1 MPRDTK
7 RGFTLIELLTVM
19 AIIGVFVAVATPS
32 WMSLRRRAAVRS
44 AATEIRTI
52 FHLVRSRAIARGA
65 NSGVKFTQLPG
76 GEWQFAV
83 YDDGD
88 GDGVRN
94 DDIRNGVDRVAQPSR
109 YLNQQPQLAS
119 IALPASSI
127 VDPDGTRIAS
137 GASAVQ
143 FNRST
148 ICSFTPMGQA
158 TPGTIYLT
166 DSAGE
171 VYAVRVYGASAKLR
185 LLRYIAAT
193 TKWEAR

>member
-1 MPRDTK
+1 MPRHTT

-19 AIIGVFVAVATPS
+19 AIIGVFAAVATPS
-32 WMSLRRRAAVRS
+32 WMSMRRRAAVRS

-52 FHLVRSRAIARGA
+52 FHLVRSRAISRSA
-65 NSGVKFTQLPG
+65 NSGVKFTRVPG

-94 DDIRNGVDRVAQPSR
+94 DDIRNGIDRIAQPSR

-127 VDPDGTRIAS
+127 VDPDGTRMAA

-158 TPGTIYLT
+158 TSGTIYLT

-193 TKWEAR
+193 KKWEAR